1 MTRRFGMLMTT
12 IACSILGC
20 SGPLRLPE
28 QAKFAPAALIE
39 PTVPRATPPDRSAP
53 WTLPALLAYAD
64 AHAPAVRVARART
77 AVVGTQRIDA
87 AINLPANPQVGI
99 AAGVRRAGERSGFDY
114 ELSIAQQL
122 EVAGEPGLRRTAAAA
137 RHETA
142 KARTDAVRWTTHVE
156 VHRLFVALLLVAE
169 QRVQAERFIA
179 LSKALRHIAAR
190 TLAAGETEP
199 LVLLIADADLART
212 EALRIEVERQE
223 RSLRARLAAVIGW
236 SGNPLS
242 VTGKLPPVQPAP
254 ALDHLL
260 SKMSEAH
267 PSMRIQ
273 ELAVVARNADA
284 RLAERDA
291 WPEPTVGV
299 SVARESAPGGGE
311 APADIFMLT
320 VGVPLPLWRRNQGE
334 RARAVARA
342 RLADDQ
348 RAANAI
354 RLRSELTAA
363 VAELDAAAARV
374 AVFDRDV
381 MPNLETNLR
390 LLERAYT
397 LGEVDAHQVSQT
409 RERLLNAARQ
419 ALAARI
425 AFYDAAATLEGLAGV
440 EIWTTQEAP

>member
-1 MTRRFGMLMTT
+1 M
-12 IACSILGC
+12 
-20 SGPLRLPE
+20 RLPE
-28 QAKFAPAALIE
+28 QAKFAPAALVE
-39 PTVPRATPPDRSAP
+39 PAVPRATPPDRSTP

-64 AHAPAVRVARART
+64 ANAPAVRIARARSG
-77 AVVGTQRIDA
+77 VVDTQRIGA
-87 AINLPANPQVGI
+87 AINLPANPQLGI

-114 ELSIAQQL
+114 ELSLSQQF
-122 EVAGEPGLRRTAAAA
+122 EVAGEPSLRQAAAAA
-137 RHETA
+137 RYETSQ
-142 KARTDAVRWTTHVE
+142 ARTNAIRWTTHVE

-169 QRVQAERFIA
+169 QRVQAERFIV

-190 TLAAGETEP
+190 TLAAGETAP
-199 LVLLIADADLART
+199 LVLLIAEADLARS
-212 EALRIEVERQE
+212 EALRIEVQRREKT
-223 RSLRARLAAVIGW
+223 LRARLAAVIGW
-236 SGNPLS
+236 AGEPLS
-242 VTGKLPPVQPAP
+242 VTGKLPRVRPAP

-260 SKMSEAH
+260 TKMAEAH
-267 PSMRIQ
+267 PSLRVQ
-273 ELAVVARNADA
+273 ELAVAARNADA
-284 RLAERDA
+284 RLAQRDA

-334 RARAVARA
+334 RARAIARA

-354 RLRSELTAA
+354 RLRSELAAA

-397 LGEVDAHQVSQT
+397 LGEVNAHQVSQT

-419 ALAARI
+419 ALTARI

-440 EIWTTQEAP
+440 EIWTTQETP